1 MPQVNPKPNPDD
13 ELTMDRAARR
23 LRQLHNVIEWLLSHW
38 SHFPDNLFQLIVTD
52 GGQPEYVPYDVREYF
67 FELARQDFAN
77 IITPTVAWRL
87 LAEKDRVSVPPE
99 SPAAS

>member
-1 MPQVNPKPNPDD
+1 MTNPHPTD

-23 LRQLHNVIEWLLSHW
+23 LRQLHHVIEWLLSHW
-38 SHFPDNLFQLIVTD
+38 SHFPDNVFQLIVNPD
-52 GGQPEYVPYDVREYF
+52 GEPEYIPWDVREFF

-87 LAEKDRVSVPPE
+87 LAASDKVDVPPAE
-99 SPAAS
+99 E

>member
-1 MPQVNPKPNPDD
+1 MTNPNPDD

-23 LRQLHNVIEWLLSHW
+23 LRQLHSVIDWLLNHW
-38 SHFPDNLFQLIVTD
+38 SHFPDNVFQLIVTAD
-52 GGQPEYVPYDVREYF
+52 GEPEYIPWDVREFF

-87 LAEKDRVSVPPE
+87 MATHDNVEVPPKP
-99 SPAAS
+99 PAGEPSQ